1 MSKKVA
7 LVTGVGPGTGSS
19 IARRFSDGGYKVAMI
34 ARDKERLK
42 SLEDELED
50 SKGYSCELRNQ
61 EYLNS
66 TVDNIIKDFGYPD
79 VFIHNAVRG
88 TRGNFLEFTSEEL
101 QSNFDINVLALHRIA
116 QKVAPEM
123 IKKNKGAIIVTGNTS
138 AHRGKANFG
147 GTASTKAAQKILTES
162 FARYLNPKGIHVAY
176 ITIDAAIDL
185 EWTRKAWPDKPDD
198 FFIQPD
204 DIASE
209 VWHITH
215 QSKSAWTFDHWLRPV
230 SYTHL
235 TLPTNREV

>member
-34 ARDKERLK
+34 ARDKKRLK

-66 TVDNIIKDFGYPD
+66 TVDNIIRDFGYPD

-215 QSKSAWTFDHWLRPV
+215 QSKSAWTFDHWLRPFG
-230 SYTHL
+230 
-235 TLPTNREV
+235 EIW

>member
-1 MSKKVA
+1 MSKKIA
-7 LVTGVGPGTGSS
+7 LITGVGPGTGSS
-19 IARRFSDGGYKVAMI
+19 IARRFSDGGYKIAMI

-66 TVDNIIKDFGYPD
+66 TIENIIKDFGYPD

-198 FFIQPD
+198 FFIQPN

-215 QSKSAWTFDHWLRPV
+215 QSKSAWTFDHWLRPFG
-230 SYTHL
+230 
-235 TLPTNREV
+235 EIW

>member
-101 QSNFDINVLALHRIA
+101 QTNFDINVLALHRIA

-209 VWHITH
+209 VWHIAH
-215 QSKSAWTFDHWLRPV
+215 QSKSAWTFDHWLRPFGE
-230 SYTHL
+230 
-235 TLPTNREV
+235 NW

>member
-66 TVDNIIKDFGYPD
+66 TIDNIIKDFGYPD

-101 QSNFDINVLALHRIA
+101 QSNFDINVIALHRIA

-123 IKKNKGAIIVTGNTS
+123 IKKAKGAIIVTGNTS

-162 FARYLNPKGIHVAY
+162 FARFLNPKGIHVAY

-209 VWHITH
+209 VWHIAH
-215 QSKSAWTFDHWLRPV
+215 QSKSAWTFDHWLRPFGE
-230 SYTHL
+230 
-235 TLPTNREV
+235 NW

>member
-66 TVDNIIKDFGYPD
+66 TIDNIIKDFGYPD
-79 VFIHNAVRG
+79 VYIHNAVRG

-162 FARYLNPKGIHVAY
+162 FARFLNPKGIHVAY

-209 VWHITH
+209 VWHIAH
-215 QSKSAWTFDHWLRPV
+215 QSKSAWTFDHWLRPFGE
-230 SYTHL
+230 
-235 TLPTNREV
+235 NW

>member
-66 TVDNIIKDFGYPD
+66 TIDNIIKDFGYPD

-101 QSNFDINVLALHRIA
+101 QSNFDINVIALHRIA

-123 IKKNKGAIIVTGNTS
+123 IKKGKGAIIVTGNTS

-198 FFIQPD
+198 FFIQPN

-215 QSKSAWTFDHWLRPV
+215 QSKSAWTFDHWLRPFGE
-230 SYTHL
+230 
-235 TLPTNREV
+235 NW

>member
-1 MSKKVA
+1 MPKKIA
-7 LVTGVGPGTGSS
+7 LITGVGPGTGSS
-19 IARRFSDGGYKVAMI
+19 IAHRFSDGGYKVAMI

-50 SKGYSCELRNQ
+50 SKGYSCELRNP

-66 TVDNIIKDFGYPD
+66 TIDNIIKDFGYPD

-123 IKKNKGAIIVTGNTS
+123 IKKGKGAIIVTGNTS

-198 FFIQPD
+198 FFIQPN

-215 QSKSAWTFDHWLRPV
+215 QSKSAWTFDHWLRPFG
-230 SYTHL
+230 
-235 TLPTNREV
+235 EIW

>member
-66 TVDNIIKDFGYPD
+66 TIDNIIKDFGYPD

-101 QSNFDINVLALHRIA
+101 QSNFDINVIALHRIA

-123 IKKNKGAIIVTGNTS
+123 IKKSKGAIIVTGNTS

-215 QSKSAWTFDHWLRPV
+215 QSKSAWTFDHWLRPFGE
-230 SYTHL
+230 
-235 TLPTNREV
+235 NW

>member
-66 TVDNIIKDFGYPD
+66 TIDNIIKDFGYPD
-79 VFIHNAVRG
+79 IFIHNAVRG

-101 QSNFDINVLALHRIA
+101 QSNFDINVIALHRIA

-123 IKKNKGAIIVTGNTS
+123 IKKGKGAIIVTGNTS

-215 QSKSAWTFDHWLRPV
+215 QSKSAWTFDHWLRPFG
-230 SYTHL
+230 
-235 TLPTNREV
+235 EIW

>member
-1 MSKKVA
+1 MSKKIA
-7 LVTGVGPGTGSS
+7 LITGVGPGTGSS
-19 IARRFSDGGYKVAMI
+19 IARRFSDGGYKIAMI

-66 TVDNIIKDFGYPD
+66 TIDNIIKDFGYPD

-101 QSNFDINVLALHRIA
+101 QSNFDINVIALHRIA

-123 IKKNKGAIIVTGNTS
+123 IKKGKGAIIVTGNTS

-162 FARYLNPKGIHVAY
+162 FARFLNPKGIHVAY

-198 FFIQPD
+198 FFIQPN

-215 QSKSAWTFDHWLRPV
+215 QSKSAWTFDHWLRPFGE
-230 SYTHL
+230 
-235 TLPTNREV
+235 NW

>member
-66 TVDNIIKDFGYPD
+66 TIDNIIKDFGYPD

-123 IKKNKGAIIVTGNTS
+123 IKKSKGAIIVTGNTS

-209 VWHITH
+209 VWHIAH
-215 QSKSAWTFDHWLRPV
+215 QSKSAWTFDHWLRPFGE
-230 SYTHL
+230 
-235 TLPTNREV
+235 NW

>member
-1 MSKKVA
+1 MSKKIA
-7 LVTGVGPGTGSS
+7 LITGVGPGTGSS

-42 SLEDELED
+42 SLEDELKD
-50 SKGYSCELRNQ
+50 SKGYSCELRNP

-66 TVDNIIKDFGYPD
+66 TIDNIIKDFGYPD
-79 VFIHNAVRG
+79 IFIHNAVRG

-101 QSNFDINVLALHRIA
+101 QSNFDINVIALHRIA

-123 IKKNKGAIIVTGNTS
+123 IKKGKGAIIVTGNTS

-198 FFIQPD
+198 FFIQPN

-209 VWHITH
+209 IWHITH
-215 QSKSAWTFDHWLRPV
+215 QSKSAWTFDHWLRPFG
-230 SYTHL
+230 
-235 TLPTNREV
+235 EIW

>member
-19 IARRFSDGGYKVAMI
+19 IARRFSNGGYKVAMI

-42 SLEDELED
+42 LLEDELED

-66 TVDNIIKDFGYPD
+66 TIDNIIKDFGYPD

-162 FARYLNPKGIHVAY
+162 FARFLNPKGIHVAY

-215 QSKSAWTFDHWLRPV
+215 QSKSAWTFDHWLRPFG
-230 SYTHL
+230 
-235 TLPTNREV
+235 EIW

>member
-1 MSKKVA
+1 MSKKIA
-7 LVTGVGPGTGSS
+7 LITGVGPGTGSS
-19 IARRFSDGGYKVAMI
+19 IARRFSDGGYKIAMI

-66 TVDNIIKDFGYPD
+66 TIDNIIKDFGYPD

-101 QSNFDINVLALHRIA
+101 QSNFDINVIALHRIA

-123 IKKNKGAIIVTGNTS
+123 IKKSKGAIIVTGNTS

-204 DIASE
+204 DIDSE
-209 VWHITH
+209 VWHIAH
-215 QSKSAWTFDHWLRPV
+215 QSKSAWTFDQWLR
-230 SYTHL
+230 TFGE
-235 TLPTNREV
+235 NW

>member
-66 TVDNIIKDFGYPD
+66 TIYNIIKDFGYPD
-79 VFIHNAVRG
+79 IFIHNAVRG

-209 VWHITH
+209 VWHISH
-215 QSKSAWTFDHWLRPV
+215 QSKSAWTFDHWLRPFGE
-230 SYTHL
+230 
-235 TLPTNREV
+235 NW

>member
-1 MSKKVA
+1 MSKKIA
-7 LVTGVGPGTGSS
+7 LITGVGPGTGSS

-215 QSKSAWTFDHWLRPV
+215 QSKSAWTFDHWLRPFGE
-230 SYTHL
+230 
-235 TLPTNREV
+235 NW

>member
-19 IARRFSDGGYKVAMI
+19 IARCFCKGGYKVAMI

-101 QSNFDINVLALHRIA
+101 QSNFDINVIALHRIA

-123 IKKNKGAIIVTGNTS
+123 IKKGKGAIIVTGNTS

-209 VWHITH
+209 VWHIAH
-215 QSKSAWTFDHWLRPV
+215 QSKSAWTFDHWLRPFGE
-230 SYTHL
+230 
-235 TLPTNREV
+235 NW

>member
-1 MSKKVA
+1 MSKKIA
-7 LVTGVGPGTGSS
+7 LITGVGPGTGSS

-101 QSNFDINVLALHRIA
+101 QSNFDINVIALHRIA

-123 IKKNKGAIIVTGNTS
+123 IKKAKGAIIVTGNTS

-209 VWHITH
+209 VWHIAH
-215 QSKSAWTFDHWLRPV
+215 QSKSAWTFDHWLRPFGE
-230 SYTHL
+230 
-235 TLPTNREV
+235 NW

>member
-1 MSKKVA
+1 MSKKIA
-7 LVTGVGPGTGSS
+7 LITGVGPGTGSS

-50 SKGYSCELRNQ
+50 SKGYSCELRNS

-66 TVDNIIKDFGYPD
+66 TIDNIIKDFGYPD

-123 IKKNKGAIIVTGNTS
+123 IKKSNGAIIVTGNTS

-209 VWHITH
+209 VWHIAH
-215 QSKSAWTFDHWLRPV
+215 QSKSAWTFDHWLRPFGE
-230 SYTHL
+230 
-235 TLPTNREV
+235 NW

>member
-19 IARRFSDGGYKVAMI
+19 IAGRFSNGGYKVAMI

-66 TVDNIIKDFGYPD
+66 TIDNIIKDFGYPD
-79 VFIHNAVRG
+79 IFIHNAVRG

-101 QSNFDINVLALHRIA
+101 QSNFDINVIALHRIA

-123 IKKNKGAIIVTGNTS
+123 IKKGKGAIIVTGNTS

-209 VWHITH
+209 VWHIAH
-215 QSKSAWTFDHWLRPV
+215 QSKSAWTFDHWLRPFGE
-230 SYTHL
+230 
-235 TLPTNREV
+235 NW

>member
-1 MSKKVA
+1 MSKKIA
-7 LVTGVGPGTGSS
+7 LITGVGPGTGSS
-19 IARRFSDGGYKVAMI
+19 IARRFSDGGYKIAMI

-66 TVDNIIKDFGYPD
+66 TIDNIIKDFGYPD

-101 QSNFDINVLALHRIA
+101 QSNFDINVIALHRIA

-123 IKKNKGAIIVTGNTS
+123 IKKCKCAIIVTGNTS

-209 VWHITH
+209 VWHIAH
-215 QSKSAWTFDHWLRPV
+215 QSKSAWTFDHWLRPFGE
-230 SYTHL
+230 
-235 TLPTNREV
+235 NW

>member
-209 VWHITH
+209 VWHISH
-215 QSKSAWTFDHWLRPV
+215 QSKSAWTFDHWLRPFGE
-230 SYTHL
+230 
-235 TLPTNREV
+235 NW

>member
-66 TVDNIIKDFGYPD
+66 TIDNIIKDFGYPD
-79 VFIHNAVRG
+79 IFIHNAVRG

-209 VWHITH
+209 VWHISH
-215 QSKSAWTFDHWLRPV
+215 QSKSAWTFDHWLRPFGE
-230 SYTHL
+230 
-235 TLPTNREV
+235 NW

>member
-1 MSKKVA
+1 MLKKIA

-19 IARRFSDGGYKVAMI
+19 IARRFSDGGYKVSMI

-66 TVDNIIKDFGYPD
+66 TIDNIIKDFGYPD
-79 VFIHNAVRG
+79 IFIHNAVRG

-101 QSNFDINVLALHRIA
+101 QSNFDINVIALHRIA

-123 IKKNKGAIIVTGNTS
+123 IKKGKGAIIVTGNTS

-209 VWHITH
+209 VWHISH
-215 QSKSAWTFDHWLRPV
+215 QSKSAWTFDHWLRPFGE
-230 SYTHL
+230 
-235 TLPTNREV
+235 NW

>member
-34 ARDKERLK
+34 AHDKERLK

-209 VWHITH
+209 VWHISH
-215 QSKSAWTFDHWLRPV
+215 QSKSAWTFDHWLRPFGE
-230 SYTHL
+230 
-235 TLPTNREV
+235 NW

>member
-1 MSKKVA
+1 MSKKIA
-7 LVTGVGPGTGSS
+7 LITGVGPGTGSS
-19 IARRFSDGGYKVAMI
+19 IARRFSNGGYKVAMI

-215 QSKSAWTFDHWLRPV
+215 QSKSAWTFDHWLRPFG
-230 SYTHL
+230 
-235 TLPTNREV
+235 EIW

>member
-162 FARYLNPKGIHVAY
+162 FARFLNPKGIHVAY

-215 QSKSAWTFDHWLRPV
+215 QSKSAWTFDHWLRPFG
-230 SYTHL
+230 
-235 TLPTNREV
+235 EIW

>member
-1 MSKKVA
+1 MSKKIA
-7 LVTGVGPGTGSS
+7 LITGVGPGTGSS

-66 TVDNIIKDFGYPD
+66 TIDNIIKDFGYPD

-101 QSNFDINVLALHRIA
+101 QSNFDINVIALHRIA

-198 FFIQPD
+198 FFIQPN

-215 QSKSAWTFDHWLRPV
+215 QSKSAWTFDHWLRPFGE
-230 SYTHL
+230 
-235 TLPTNREV
+235 NW

>member
-66 TVDNIIKDFGYPD
+66 TVDNIIRDFGYPD

-101 QSNFDINVLALHRIA
+101 QSNFDINVIALHRIA

-123 IKKNKGAIIVTGNTS
+123 IKKGKGAIIVTGNTS

-162 FARYLNPKGIHVAY
+162 FARFLNPTGIHVAY

-215 QSKSAWTFDHWLRPV
+215 QSKSAWTFDHWLRPFGE
-230 SYTHL
+230 
-235 TLPTNREV
+235 NW

>member
-101 QSNFDINVLALHRIA
+101 QSNFDINVIALHRIA

-123 IKKNKGAIIVTGNTS
+123 IKKGKGAIIVTGNTS

-209 VWHITH
+209 VWHIAH
-215 QSKSAWTFDHWLRPV
+215 QSKSAWTFDHWLRPFG
-230 SYTHL
+230 
-235 TLPTNREV
+235 EIW

>member
-66 TVDNIIKDFGYPD
+66 TVDNIIRDFGYPD

-215 QSKSAWTFDHWLRPV
+215 QSKSAWTFDHWLRPFGE
-230 SYTHL
+230 
-235 TLPTNREV
+235 NW

>member
-19 IARRFSDGGYKVAMI
+19 IARRFSNGGYKVAMI

-66 TVDNIIKDFGYPD
+66 TIDNIIKDFGYPD

-101 QSNFDINVLALHRIA
+101 QSNFDINVIALHRIA

-123 IKKNKGAIIVTGNTS
+123 IKKGKGAIIVTGNTS

-209 VWHITH
+209 VWHIAH
-215 QSKSAWTFDHWLRPV
+215 QSKSAWTFDHWLRPFGE
-230 SYTHL
+230 SW
-235 TLPTNREV
+235 

>member
-66 TVDNIIKDFGYPD
+66 TIDNIIKDFGYPD

-101 QSNFDINVLALHRIA
+101 QSNFDINVIALHRIA

-123 IKKNKGAIIVTGNTS
+123 IKRGKGAIIVTGNTS

-198 FFIQPD
+198 FFIKPD

-209 VWHITH
+209 VWHIVH
-215 QSKSAWTFDHWLRPV
+215 QSKSAWTFDHWLRPFGE
-230 SYTHL
+230 
-235 TLPTNREV
+235 NW

>member
-1 MSKKVA
+1 MSNKIA
-7 LVTGVGPGTGSS
+7 LITGVGPGTGSS
-19 IARRFSDGGYKVAMI
+19 LARRFSDGGYKVAMI

-42 SLEDELED
+42 SLEDELEN
-50 SKGYSCELRNQ
+50 SKGYSCELRNP

-66 TVDNIIKDFGYPD
+66 TIDNIIKDFGYPD

-101 QSNFDINVLALHRIA
+101 QSNFDINVIALHRIA
-116 QKVAPEM
+116 QKVTPEM
-123 IKKNKGAIIVTGNTS
+123 IKKGKGAIIVTGNTS

-147 GTASTKAAQKILTES
+147 GTTSTKAAQKILTES
-162 FARYLNPKGIHVAY
+162 FARYLNPKGVHVGY

-198 FFIQPD
+198 FFIKPD

-209 VWHITH
+209 VWHIVH
-215 QSKSAWTFDHWLRPV
+215 QSKSAWTFDHWLRPFGE
-230 SYTHL
+230 
-235 TLPTNREV
+235 NW